1 MSRCNIKETVIF
13 LAIMIASIILA
24 YLITY
29 SLGIQNTIIFH
40 SIIYGD
46 VPFEALIFLFLALIG
61 AIIYNRNFEDEF

>member
-61 AIIYNRNFEDEF
+61 AIIYHINFEDEF

>member
-13 LAIMIASIILA
+13 LASIILT

-61 AIIYNRNFEDEF
+61 AVIYNNFEDEF

>member
-1 MSRCNIKETVIF
+1 MNKYNIKETAIF
-13 LAIMIASIILA
+13 LAIMIASIILT

-46 VPFEALIFLFLALIG
+46 VPFEAPIFLFLALIG
-61 AIIYNRNFEDEF
+61 AVIYNRNFEDEF